1 MRLLLV
7 RVWSVDRIHGAVAQ
21 CERETIRL
29 QAGGERS
36 SREREDPRVPRSRS
50 SDPNSHHPRRALSQS
65 ITGDATAGEIA
76 VSRLRVPVLRVD
88 E

>member
-1 MRLLLV
+1 MLLV
-7 RVWSVDRIHGAVAQ
+7 RVWSVESLGFTGRWHSV
-21 CERETIRL
+21 RETIRL

-36 SREREDPRVPRSRS
+36 SREREDPRVPRFRS
-50 SDPNSHHPRRALSQS
+50 SDPKSHPPRRALSQS
-65 ITGDATAGEIA
+65 ITGDATAGEIV